1 MKGKTVVREAQNGRS
16 TSSARERMRSQPAHS
31 IRDSGNAAR
40 KVRMYGCNLPY
51 EPSPTESLANR
62 GRPCT
67 DIQFHR
73 AGSLRTG
80 SLNASMGARS
90 IGTTRRVSDFHWHT
104 VPRLCTL
111 VGDRQ
116 HPSLHF
122 PDRTSVSRPIS
133 SVGRLDQCARRRII
147 TNGEGSW
154 TRGDSRKAPARATQL
169 SERVRNMDSPVS
181 AAPTLHPKVTRGHSL
196 LRMQAPE

>member
-1 MKGKTVVREAQNGRS
+1 MGW
-16 TSSARERMRSQPAHS
+16 TSPLVTASMCQSGSADQP
-31 IRDSGNAAR
+31 
-40 KVRMYGCNLPY
+40 L
-51 EPSPTESLANR
+51 EPR
-62 GRPCT
+62 

-90 IGTTRRVSDFHWHT
+90 IEATRRVSDFHWHT

-147 TNGEGSW
+147 TNGEGVVD
-154 TRGDSRKAPARATQL
+154 TRRFTQGAGARYSAVRTSPEHGLAGFVCANFASEDDALPQPAADASSRTLTANRAAQFASTSVSVRFL
-169 SERVRNMDSPVS
+169 RLRPLNRSPPLNRSEHVP
-181 AAPTLHPKVTRGHSL
+181 
-196 LRMQAPE
+196 